1 MFKFLTQRQS
11 DKDSQRDADKG
22 YTREPDPK
30 LLARLAR
37 QNAADKKGV
46 EDARNRLDA
55 AYQNFLEQLNTAYK
69 VKQAH
74 QKARIESAYGAWA
87 SFYELLRAEFKEAWD
102 FFGVV
107 QADVEGWHR
116 VAPAGDQT
124 SYVAVGREGY
134 SFAAGIEQNS
144 KRGAPFPKKWMTIS
158 LGHSTSYL
166 SGIGDE
172 RLVGRQDFPE
182 DELCGLEKCTP
193 KSSDDQEKGAQ
204 ELKKRITMHQLVFT
218 LSSQERGQHTTTL
231 PVSVLQEHSLTE
243 LAQKLLVA
251 LTNDDIQG
259 IQKLLPSA
267 PPLLL
272 PKG

>member
-11 DKDSQRDADKG
+11 DKDSQKDTEKG
-22 YTREPDPK
+22 SSREPDPK

-37 QNAADKKGV
+37 QDAADRKGV
-46 EDARNRLDA
+46 EDARNRLGA
-55 AYQNFLEQLNTAYK
+55 AYQNFLDQLNTAYK

-74 QKARIESAYGAWA
+74 QRVRVEADYAAWA
-87 SFYELLRAEFKEAWD
+87 SFYELLKAEFKEAWD

-124 SYVAVGREGY
+124 SFVAIGREGY

-172 RLVGRQDFPE
+172 RLIGRQDIPE
-182 DELCGLEKCTP
+182 DELCGLDGCSS
-193 KSSDDQEKGAQ
+193 KSLDEQEKGAQ

-218 LSSQERGQHTTTL
+218 LSSQEHGQHTTTL
-231 PVSVLQEHSLTE
+231 PVSVLREHSLTE
-243 LAQKLLVA
+243 LAQKLLIA

-259 IQKLLPSA
+259 LQKLLPTA

-272 PKG
+272 SKQ